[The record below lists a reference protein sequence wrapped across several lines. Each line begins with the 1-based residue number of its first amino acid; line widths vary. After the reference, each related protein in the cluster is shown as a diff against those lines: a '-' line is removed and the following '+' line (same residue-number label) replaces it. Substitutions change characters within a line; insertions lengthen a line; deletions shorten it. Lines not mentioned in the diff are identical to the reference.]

1 MYLKDIPTDIV
12 RLKESHGHRLRFLV
26 YSIVCFVDYESLQ
39 CRDLSTLNEKYK
51 DHTHTHYPLFP
62 TNDKQFGLKRLQFSN
77 LHENIGRKRVT
88 NGHGKWSL

>member
-51 DHTHTHYPLFP
+51 DHNNNNKKLIIRKYHTLVRPLIM
-62 TNDKQFGLKRLQFSN
+62 LSN
-77 LHENIGRKRVT
+77 TIV
-88 NGHGKWSL
+88 